1 MEVSGMKTQPA
12 EQLRPAT
19 GLTNPVPPD
28 IREGLQNLLDKE
40 VRAMVVEEIKKGTQ
54 ELLEEQRKVIKKST
68 EENKIVIQKIEA
80 EETKAVWDNLDVLRK
95 SIVKIS
101 F

>member
-1 MEVSGMKTQPA
+1 MKTQPT
-12 EQLRPAT
+12 EQLSPDREIVN
-19 GLTNPVPPD
+19 LVPPD

-68 EENKIVIQKIEA
+68 EENKIVIQQIAA
-80 EETKAVWDNLDVLRK
+80 EETRAVWDNLDILRK